1 MEVIP
6 PENFGGMFTKIARQL
21 RNELKSEAFPVL
33 ISVFLFLSIFS
44 VDIILA
50 LQQNVPYEPLGFA
63 IITGLNIGLAFL
75 MYFNKKNFKLVPLNC
90 FIILLGIAFL
100 IINNGVSTGCY
111 FYYVPVIIVYIIYGS
126 DLRRKINF
134 RLFYFTIITFLA
146 IITCSFLYS
155 KIQSSNFT
163 FNTLFIYRLNASV
176 IVSALFLRYL
186 MPTYINK
193 ENLIARKNYAETLFQ
208 SNIDAYVVFNNETK
222 EIIDYNKRAV
232 LLFELPIELRLNGL
246 YISQLM
252 MRYLTSD
259 NENLEILMNDIPQ
272 NWQGEANFKTH
283 NKREFVGF
291 INTTTY
297 IKDGKVFQI
306 LSIKDITKM
315 KEPEKELSGYK
326 ASLENSTQ
334 VKTRFLSSM
343 SHELRTPL
351 NGIIGTS
358 NLILEDETISENAR
372 EQLKLQ
378 LYSSEHMLSII
389 NDILDF
395 SKIDSGKME
404 FNRQTFNLLDVL
416 QKIVKAFENQF
427 KNNNLLFEFISDEDL
442 IGIHV
447 VSDQVKLSQV
457 LNNLLSN
464 ALKFTLQGKVVL
476 QALVSAETNESVSVI
491 FKVIDTGIGIK
502 EEKQGIIFDG
512 FSQVHADDLKRKFGG
527 TGLGL
532 TISKKLV
539 ELFGGNLTVE
549 SEFGKGSCFS
559 FGIVFKKQ
567 TAIQKPIVS
576 ADIPFAQIDVR
587 GVRVLIVEDNEI
599 NVTIL
604 RGFLLKWGIRVK
616 EASNG
621 IHALEL
627 LKYHTFDLILMDLE
641 MPEMNG
647 YTAASIIRETDKT
660 IPIIAFTATLLEDM
674 NTLISEGGFND
685 YMLKPFRPAELKK
698 KIELYSPHRKI
709 DYSS

>member
-1 MEVIP
+1 MEVASP
-6 PENFGGMFTKIARQL
+6 KNLDGVFKKIAKQL
-21 RNELKSEAFPVL
+21 QNEIKSEAFPVL

-44 VDIILA
+44 VDILLA
-50 LQQNVPYEPLGFA
+50 IKQNIPYEPLGFVM
-63 IITGLNIGLAFL
+63 ITGLNITLAILMFL
-75 MYFNKKNFKLVPLNC
+75 NKKNYKFVPLNC

-100 IINNGVSTGCY
+100 IFNNGVSTGCY

-126 DLRRKINF
+126 DLRRKITF
-134 RLFYFTIITFLA
+134 RLFYLSIVVFLA
-146 IITCSFLYS
+146 IITGSFLLSKATYS
-155 KIQSSNFT
+155 GFT
-163 FNTLFIYRLNASV
+163 FNTLFIFRINASV
-176 IVSALFLRYL
+176 IVSSLFLRYL
-186 MPTYINK
+186 IPTYINK
-193 ENLIARKNYAETLFQ
+193 ENLIARKNYAEALFQ
-208 SNIDAYVVFNNETK
+208 SNVDAYVVFNNETK
-222 EIIDYNKRAV
+222 EIIDYNRRAA

-259 NENLEILMNDIPQ
+259 NEHLDILMNDIPQ
-272 NWQGEANFKTH
+272 NWQGEANFRTH
-283 NKREFVGF
+283 TKKEFIGF
-291 INTTTY
+291 INTVTY
-297 IKDGKVFQI
+297 VRNGETFQI
-306 LSIKDITKM
+306 LSIMDITKM
-315 KEPEKELSGYK
+315 KEPEKQLSGYK

-416 QKIVKAFENQF
+416 QKTVKAFENQF
-427 KNNNLLFEFISDEDL
+427 KNNNLHFELINDEDL
-442 IGIHV
+442 VGIHV

-476 QALVSAETNESVSVI
+476 QALAIGESNESISVL

-502 EEKQGIIFDG
+502 EEKQSIIFDG

-539 ELFGGNLTVE
+539 ELFGGTLKVE

-559 FGIVFKKQ
+559 FEINFKKQ
-567 TAIQKPIVS
+567 TEIQKPIVLS
-576 ADIPFAQIDVR
+576 DIPYAQVDIR
-587 GVRVLIVEDNEI
+587 GVRVLIVEDNQI

-621 IHALEL
+621 VHALEL
-627 LKYHTFDLILMDLE
+627 LKYHRFDLILMDLE

-647 YTAASIIRETDKT
+647 YTAVNIIRETDKT

-674 NTLISEGGFND
+674 NKLISEGGFND
-685 YMLKPFRPAELKK
+685 YMLKPFRPTELKK
-698 KIELYSPHRKI
+698 KIELYSPYRKI